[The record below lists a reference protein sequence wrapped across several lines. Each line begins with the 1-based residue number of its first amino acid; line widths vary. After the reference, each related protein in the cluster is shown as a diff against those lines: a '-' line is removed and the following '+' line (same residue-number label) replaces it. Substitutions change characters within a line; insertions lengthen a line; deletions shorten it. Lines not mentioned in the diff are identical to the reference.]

1 MGQTCFDRR
10 LDRKNQTTGQTSI
23 KLPPKEQTNK
33 STMSQPTQFERC
45 DIVVVGEPGVGKS
58 ATAMRFM
65 SDAFYEEYDPTIEDN
80 YRRQC
85 DVDDQTV
92 IIDVLDTAAPEEYS
106 AMRDG
111 YIRSAH
117 GFVVLFSVVDR
128 QSFERAYD
136 YLMKIEHFTDHRR
149 ETPPVMLVG
158 NKCDLSDERTVD
170 SGEASD
176 FVKEVSAASKYMECS
191 AKTGHLV
198 EAVFFEM
205 VRLVRRYNIRNNGN
219 DSANRKHKDC
229 LLM

>member
-1 MGQTCFDRR
+1 
-10 LDRKNQTTGQTSI
+10 
-23 KLPPKEQTNK
+23 
-33 STMSQPTQFERC
+33 MSREKC
-45 DIVVVGEPGVGKS
+45 EIVVVGEPGVGKS
-58 ATAMRFM
+58 ATVMRFM
-65 SDAFYEEYDPTIEDN
+65 TNAFYDEYDPTIEDN

-92 IIDVLDTAAPEEYS
+92 ILDVLDTAAPEEYS

-117 GFVVLFSVVDR
+117 GFVLMFSIVDR

-136 YLMKIEHFTDHRR
+136 YLMKIENFTDYRK
-149 ETPPVMLVG
+149 ETPPVLLVG

-170 SGEASD
+170 SDEAND
-176 FVKEVSAASKYMECS
+176 FVKEVSTASKYMECS

-198 EAVFFEM
+198 ETVFFET
-205 VRLVRRYNIRNNGN
+205 VRLVRQYNIRNNDN
-219 DSANRKHKDC
+219 DSANRKQRDC